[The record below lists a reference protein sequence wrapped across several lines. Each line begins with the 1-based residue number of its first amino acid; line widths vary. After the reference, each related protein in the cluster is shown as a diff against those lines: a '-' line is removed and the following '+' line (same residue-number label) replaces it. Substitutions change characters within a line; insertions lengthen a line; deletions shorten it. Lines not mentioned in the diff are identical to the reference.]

1 MEAQDTINRD
11 ELCCLRLTL
20 GLAASPAFLN
30 APRLSFQSSV
40 GQHRELSCEVLGHD
54 QPFPFCLHKRRG
66 HLMGALYNSVPC
78 STTTAT
84 VKYITDV
91 DHIQRLAIFTVG
103 ADIIQH
109 MLGGPVFLDSD
120 IIWTASCRQTLG
132 DPSYLRVES

>member
-1 MEAQDTINRD
+1 
-11 ELCCLRLTL
+11 
-20 GLAASPAFLN
+20 
-30 APRLSFQSSV
+30 
-40 GQHRELSCEVLGHD
+40 
-54 QPFPFCLHKRRG
+54 
-66 HLMGALYNSVPC
+66 MGALYKSVPC

-120 IIWTASCRQTLG
+120 ILS
-132 DPSYLRVES
+132 DRVVSPNSW